1 MRFLWQGC
9 TGTYIRDRRVKSILA
24 VDSDTVLAG
33 TLSGTIWVFDAVN
46 HKCEFSQPQLPNG
59 VLCLK
64 QYEDKVVAG
73 LANGQLAVYGASS
86 VKRKDAKAEL
96 LDLCP
101 SPSNGVVSQDEC
113 SVYPVACIA
122 IGKKRIFCGCG
133 NEVVV
138 LQVNESGELEI
149 ENRWN
154 GEEKSESV
162 VLNIA
167 VASNLLWTSTRGSSV
182 IKCWE
187 HCKAKLVGHVDCMEI
202 LRDNGYSGDS
212 RGARVVSLLLANR
225 TLWIGLGSGHMILV
239 DSSSRKLVSIIRRH
253 VAAVRCLVDTRSPDK
268 NNSLVLS
275 GAMGF
280 IERPGYGSTKQTNNT
295 FGHALVWEADFVEQ
309 AKDLEFHIRKRREL
323 TESN

>member
-1 MRFLWQGC
+1 M
-9 TGTYIRDRRVKSILA
+9 
-24 VDSDTVLAG
+24 LAG

-46 HKCEFSQPQLPNG
+46 HKCEFSQPRLPNG

-64 QYEDKVVAG
+64 QYAGKVLAG
-73 LANGQLAVYGASS
+73 LANGQLAVYEASS
-86 VKRKDAKAEL
+86 VKREDAKAEL
-96 LDLCP
+96 LNICP
-101 SPSNGVVSQDEC
+101 SPSDDEVFCDEC

-122 IGKKRIFCGCG
+122 VGKKRIFCGCA

-138 LQVNESGELEI
+138 LRVNESGGLEV
-149 ENRWN
+149 ENRWKV
-154 GEEKSESV
+154 EDRSEGL

-182 IKCWE
+182 IECWDY
-187 HCKAKLVGHVDCMEI
+187 CKAKLVGHVDCLEI
-202 LRDNGYSGDS
+202 LRDNSYSGDS
-212 RGARVVSLLLANR
+212 RGARVVSLLLANK
-225 TLWIGLGSGHMILV
+225 TLWIGLGSGHMILL
-239 DSSSRKLVSIIRRH
+239 DSSTRELVSIIQRH
-253 VAAVRCLVDTRSPDK
+253 TFAVRCLVDTRSPDK

-309 AKDLEFHIRKRREL
+309 ATDLEYHIRKRREL